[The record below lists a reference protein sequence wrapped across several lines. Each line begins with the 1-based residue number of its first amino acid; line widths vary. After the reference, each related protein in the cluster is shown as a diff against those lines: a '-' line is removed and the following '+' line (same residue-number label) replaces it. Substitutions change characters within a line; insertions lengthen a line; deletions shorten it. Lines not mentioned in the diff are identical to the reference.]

1 MPDWRGYA
9 SLIDY
14 MLRLRVFGPE
24 NAGRQPGEGAEDR
37 AGPTTKGARVATE
50 RKKGA
55 KGANGGE
62 GAEGRPRVPW
72 VEQDAPY
79 GSEFK

>member
-1 MPDWRGYA
+1 MAAVRKSEWLPPDGFVVGE
-9 SLIDY
+9 
-14 MLRLRVFGPE
+14 VFGGDDPATALLFGDDE
-24 NAGRQPGEGAEDR
+24 GGRCAAIEALHALILDAAEG
-37 AGPTTKGARVATE
+37 
-50 RKKGA
+50 
-55 KGANGGE
+55 GGE